1 MSQSGRVTADEPRPT
16 LRPIPRWVISVG
28 LPVMVL
34 VAVAVTWLL
43 LAFALGGDQLDAI
56 RTGGTLGVGL
66 GGAVALWLAV
76 RKQRSTELD
85 LLQKYEAHQLAE
97 RAAAHTE
104 KVAAENH
111 THQLRL
117 ATDAH
122 EDATARRITELYG
135 KGVDQLGSDKAP
147 VRLGGLYALERLGQ
161 DSDDPRLRQTIVNVI
176 CAYLRMPPE
185 GESPQELEVRLTA
198 QGILE
203 HHARPGPEPGPLDT
217 FWPDIDL
224 DLTGAELVE
233 VDLSHC
239 RLRTVRLRSAHLNGP
254 ASFLGTQFTGKAD
267 LTAAEFDRPARFDGA
282 RFEGPATFGY
292 TSFADDAEFQDAVFA
307 GETSFSAAEF
317 ERGAIF
323 RRAEFGGIGSF
334 VSTRFGDYTTFNRVA
349 FAQLAEFEAASFAG
363 YAGFRRTHFAVHANF
378 TRAEFC
384 GDVVF
389 DEATFAGPPDLGRA
403 KVRADREG
411 PVSCSWP
418 PGWAAPG
425 LDAAGP
431 WARLVEDRTG

>member
-1 MSQSGRVTADEPRPT
+1 MTADEPRPI

-76 RKQRSTELD
+76 RKQRSTKLD

-111 THQLRL
+111 AHQLRL
-117 ATDAH
+117 AADAH

-185 GESPQELEVRLTA
+185 GEWPQESEVRLTA
-198 QGILE
+198 QRLLE
-203 HHARPGPEPGPLDT
+203 HHTRPGPGPDPVSA

-224 DLTGAELVE
+224 DLTGAELVD
-233 VDLSHC
+233 VDLSGC
-239 RLRTVRLRSAHLNGP
+239 RLRTIRLRSAQLTGR
-254 ASFLGTQFTGKAD
+254 ASFLDTQVTGEAD
-267 LTAAEFDRPARFDGA
+267 FGAAEFSWTAGFDGA
-282 RFEGPATFGY
+282 RFDGPARFGY
-292 TSFADDAEFQDAVFA
+292 AVFADDAEFEDAVFA
-307 GETSFSAAEF
+307 GETSFSATEF

-363 YAGFRRTHFAVHANF
+363 YAGFRRTRFAVHANF

-411 PVSCSWP
+411 PVVCSWP

-425 LDAAGP
+425 LDASAP
-431 WARLVEDRTG
+431 WARLVQETPAPGAHP

>member
-1 MSQSGRVTADEPRPT
+1 MTADEPRPT
-16 LRPIPRWVISVG
+16 LRPIPRWVISAG

-111 THQLRL
+111 AHQLRL
-117 ATDAH
+117 AADAH

-161 DSDDPRLRQTIVNVI
+161 DSEDPRLRQTIVNVI
-176 CAYLRMPPE
+176 CAYLRMPPA
-185 GESPQELEVRLTA
+185 GEPRQESEVRLTA
-198 QGILE
+198 QRLLE
-203 HHARPGPEPGPLDT
+203 HHTRPGSVST

-224 DLTGAELVE
+224 DLTGAELAD
-233 VDLSHC
+233 VDLSQC
-239 RLRTVRLRSAHLNGP
+239 RLRTIRLRSADLNGP
-254 ASFLGTQFTGKAD
+254 ASFQSAQFTGKAD
-267 LTAAEFDRPARFDGA
+267 FTAAEFDRPARFDGA

-292 TSFADDAEFQDAVFA
+292 ASFADDAEFEDAVFA

-378 TRAEFC
+378 TRAEFG

-418 PGWAAPG
+418 LSWAAPG

-431 WARLVEDRTG
+431 WARLIQETPAPDAHP